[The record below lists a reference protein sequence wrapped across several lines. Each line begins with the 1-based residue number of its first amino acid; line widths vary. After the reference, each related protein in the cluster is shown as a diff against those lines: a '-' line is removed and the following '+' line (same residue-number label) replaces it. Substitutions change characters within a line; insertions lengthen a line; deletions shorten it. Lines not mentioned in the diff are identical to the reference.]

1 MIRKLRTQRDN
12 QQWMLDLAL
21 NMRGRVQNFE
31 RDDLEVPAGKRARN
45 YRMLPKVWREAAER
59 HEALARRAHAQ
70 GANETATCHYDHAIE
85 AYRMAQHP
93 IYFDDHPV
101 KIELSRKLAEMVDRR
116 SKVAA
121 YPIERVEVPF
131 DGGKTISCLLHLLP
145 DRRRAPVVIY
155 VPGMDQ
161 TKEVF
166 PKAFHNVALSRGF
179 HVLAMDGP
187 GQGNSNLQ
195 KIRSVKDNYERA
207 GAAVIG
213 YLAKRPE
220 VDAKKIAIYG
230 ISMGSYWSL
239 RLSSYDHRA
248 AAVVSSVACFNPNN
262 TIFTQSSPRFKQ
274 MFMYMAGYENEEK
287 FDEEVAKGMTVRGYL
302 GKVKCPTLLVTGEF
316 DPLCPLEDAVEAFND
331 LKVPKEMWVFE
342 NQYHPL
348 WSIANLGGMDCHDY
362 VMDWLKLTFS
372 GKRKPTKRGRI
383 AYIREGG
390 DGPWGRCDWTPPIK
404 PGQAYF

>member
-45 YRMLPKVWREAAER
+45 YRMLPKVWREAAAR
-59 HEALARRAHAQ
+59 HEALARRAQAQ
-70 GANETATCHYDHAIE
+70 GANETATFHYDHAIE

-101 KIELSRKLAEMVDRR
+101 KIELNRKLAEMVDRR

-131 DGGKTISCLLHLLP
+131 DGGRTISCLLHLLP
-145 DRRRAPVVIY
+145 DRRKAPVVIY

-187 GQGNSNLQ
+187 GQGSSNLQ

-213 YLAKRPE
+213 YLAQRPE

-287 FDEEVAKGMTVRGYL
+287 FDDEVAKGMTVRGYL
-302 GKVKCPTLLVTGEF
+302 DKVRCPTLLVTGEF

-383 AYIREGG
+383 AYIKEGG
-390 DGPWGRCDWTPPIK
+390 DGPWGKCDWTPPIK